1 MRASSIPFMT
11 PSAPFRAV
19 AVAILT
25 VALAAAPALAQRSNR
40 PVDDIRSTLTRDR
53 TGAWR
58 LDLAPQ
64 VEDALD
70 RFDRDFEPWDAR
82 FYAGL
87 PADYEPSPR
96 QVPWAVIGDF
106 NGDGRTD
113 VALAGRDDRD
123 ALVLIVV
130 STGRNRYRV
139 IEADR
144 EPLDPDDPTSVRA
157 PILRY
162 MYPGRY
168 VITDARLLYP
178 REIVVEQPAIELTG
192 SRRPGPMLL
201 TVENE
206 ALQRYYLSDRPA
218 GRVPPQ
224 RTGAPVGSPALPRR
238 SSRPAAT
245 PTATPSLTPAATA
258 ADSATRSR

>member
-1 MRASSIPFMT
+1 MSPSSSI
-11 PSAPFRAV
+11 RAIAGALLTV
-19 AVAILT
+19 AVA
-25 VALAAAPALAQRSNR
+25 APSALAQRPAR
-40 PVDDIRSTLTRDR
+40 PADDIRSTLTRDR
-53 TGAWR
+53 SGAWR

-82 FYAGL
+82 FYAAL
-87 PADYEPSPR
+87 PDGYEPSPR

-144 EPLDPDDPTSVRA
+144 EPLDPDDPQSVRA
-157 PILRY
+157 PVLWY
-162 MYPGRY
+162 TYPGRY
-168 VITDARLLYP
+168 VIADARLLYP

-192 SRRPGPMLL
+192 SRRPGPTLL
-201 TVENE
+201 TVEDE

-218 GRVPPQ
+218 GRVAPQ
-224 RTGAPVGSPALPRR
+224 STGAPVSRPALPRR
-238 SSRPAAT
+238 SSKPAAT
-245 PTATPSLTPAATA
+245 SG
-258 ADSATRSR
+258 DSATRSR

>member
-1 MRASSIPFMT
+1 MRPFQVT
-11 PSAPFRAV
+11 RSRLAIV
-19 AVAILT
+19 A
-25 VALAAAPALAQRSNR
+25 ALLSAAASPLAAQRSRR
-40 PVDDIRSTLTRDR
+40 PADDTRSTLTRDR

-58 LDLAPQ
+58 LDLAPE

-82 FYAGL
+82 FYPAL
-87 PADYEPSPR
+87 PDGYEPTPR
-96 QVPWAVIGDF
+96 QVPWAVLGDF

-123 ALVLIVV
+123 ALVLVV
-130 STGRNRYRV
+130 LSTGRTRYRV

-144 EPLDPDDPTSVRA
+144 DPLDPDDPGSVRA
-157 PILRY
+157 PVLWY

-168 VITDARLLYP
+168 VIADPRLVYP
-178 REIVVEQPAIELTG
+178 REIVVEQPAIQLTG
-192 SRRPGPMLL
+192 ARRPGPVLL

-206 ALQRYYLSDRPA
+206 GLARYYLSDRPA
-218 GRVPPQ
+218 GPPVRQGPGVP
-224 RTGAPVGSPALPRR
+224 APASRAAATRR
-238 SSRPAAT
+238 RATPRPAA
-245 PTATPSLTPAATA
+245 AT

>member
-1 MRASSIPFMT
+1 MSLLTTHPAR
-11 PSAPFRAV
+11 V
-19 AVAILT
+19 AFVVGALL
-25 VALAAAPALAQRSNR
+25 VVVLAAAPAGAQRSRR
-40 PVDDIRSTLTRDR
+40 PVDDVRSTLTRDR
-53 TGAWR
+53 SGAWR
-58 LDLAPQ
+58 LDLAPE

-70 RFDRDFEPWDAR
+70 RYDRDFEPWDAR
-82 FYAGL
+82 FYEAL
-87 PADYEPSPR
+87 PDGYEPSPR

-123 ALVLIVV
+123 ALVLVV
-130 STGRNRYRV
+130 LSTGRSRYRTL
-139 IEADR
+139 EADR
-144 EPLDPDDPTSVRA
+144 EPVDPDDPQSVRA
-157 PILRY
+157 PVLRY

-168 VITDARLLYP
+168 VIADQRLLFP

-218 GRVPPQ
+218 GRGPRPAGRASTGAPSGA
-224 RTGAPVGSPALPRR
+224 RTGARTGARSLPRR
-238 SSRPAAT
+238 PSRIVT
-245 PTATPSLTPAATA
+245 T